1 HFKPAPLLAAIVWRR
16 CFSGSS
22 RRVCLK
28 QTFIEHSSQLANGE
42 NRADTQEG
50 FEETGEVSLVGWV
63 RSLRRQK
70 KVSFIELGDGTT
82 HKTLQIVVS
91 PSELLP
97 ADVSADTCLRVVGR
111 LSATDRAANGLELQ
125 ASSLAVTGPADRASG
140 LSFHQEQRPDTARQS
155 PHLRPRLAGFQ
166 AVCRLRAALNRAL
179 RSALDER
186 HYLEVEAPVLTSNDC
201 EGAGE
206 TFRLADS
213 ESFFRS
219 PVHLTVSSQLHLEAL
234 ALGLSRVYC
243 LARAFRAEKSLT
255 TYHLAEFSML
265 EAEATELDSTDA
277 LCNHVEWLLKT
288 AANCVISQCPEDLS
302 KLANHEDS
310 DSDNNLSAIE
320 NLLSKSFARLTFA
333 DAVKALMEKT
343 GEFKVPPT
351 MGMPD
356 LRREHEL
363 ALVQLCGNIPVFV
376 TDFPVKSRPFYCAE
390 SSPGLSASFDLL
402 LPGVGE
408 VLGGSVRES
417 DSTRLNQSIKR
428 HQLLESSVERLHWY
442 LELRRFGSAPHGGYG
457 LGVDRFLRFL
467 VGGSTSV
474 KELVPFPRSFHHCPS

>member
-1 HFKPAPLLAAIVWRR
+1 AIVWRR

-50 FEETGEVSLVGWV
+50 FEETGE
-63 RSLRRQK
+63 
-70 KVSFIELGDGTT
+70 
-82 HKTLQIVVS
+82 IVVS

-155 PHLRPRLAGFQ
+155 PHLRPRTG
-166 AVCRLRAALNRAL
+166 RLSGRLPAAR
-179 RSALDER
+179 RIE
-186 HYLEVEAPVLTSNDC
+186 P
-201 EGAGE
+201 GA
-206 TFRLADS
+206 A
-213 ESFFRS
+213 SFFRS

-243 LARAFRAEKSLT
+243 LGRAFRAEKSLT

-288 AANCVISQCPEDLS
+288 ASNCVISQCPEDLS

-310 DSDNNLSAIE
+310 DSGNNLSAIE

-351 MGMPD
+351 MGMSD